1 MRALKTIGEK
11 VKWLMQHEDFYLIW
25 LLKRI
30 FCGFFLPFKTLFRRR
45 FLVRTVLW
53 FVFSVGFSLIGTII
67 NIIKF
72 AIFNIPKV
80 SSNYSAP
87 LWA

>member
-1 MRALKTIGEK
+1 MGCHIRK
-11 VKWLMQHEDFYLIW
+11 VLSVMAYKNESFGGI
-25 LLKRI
+25 
-30 FCGFFLPFKTLFRRR
+30 FLPHTKLFFRRK

-72 AIFNIPKV
+72 AVFNIPKD
-80 SSNYSAP
+80 A
-87 LWA
+87 